1 MLNRHTPQHDAVDLG
16 IALFKHPDNTP
27 VQHHYYQWAL
37 VAVKRPSTYSHP
49 DVHVYQILNREPI
62 TGERV
67 PWFTVF
73 TQESC
78 LSDNTAV
85 VGAAVVG
92 VVHLATLDT
101 PINQLDEF
109 IRELGPGQNGYNTKG
124 LGWTNVTWV
133 IRIVEALAEAGMV
146 DMPSTIGQFKLN
158 IQEKGARLEVM
169 KGWGE
174 PLPVLN
180 A

>member
-1 MLNRHTPQHDAVDLG
+1 MLNGHTPQHAAVDLG
-16 IALFKHPDNTP
+16 IALFKHQDAT
-27 VQHHYYQWAL
+27 QHHYYHWAL
-37 VAVKRPSTYSHP
+37 VAVERPSTYSHP
-49 DVHVYQILNREPI
+49 DVHVYQILNREP
-62 TGERV
+62 TSGDRV

-73 TQESC
+73 TQQSC
-78 LSDNTAV
+78 LSDN
-85 VGAAVVG
+85 AAIIG
-92 VVHLATLDT
+92 IVHLATLDM
-101 PINQLDEF
+101 PIIQLDEF

-124 LGWTNVTWV
+124 LGWTNATWV
-133 IRIVEALAEAGMV
+133 IRIVEALAEAELV

-169 KGWGE
+169 KSWGE

>member
-1 MLNRHTPQHDAVDLG
+1 MLNGHTTQQDAEVDLG
-16 IALFKHPDNTP
+16 IALFKHQDN
-27 VQHHYYQWAL
+27 YYHWAL
-37 VAVKRPSTYSHP
+37 VAVERPSMYSHP
-49 DVHVYQILNREPI
+49 DVHIYQIRNREP
-62 TGERV
+62 TSGERV

-73 TQESC
+73 TQSC
-78 LSDNTAV
+78 LSDNPT
-85 VGAAVVG
+85 VVG
-92 VVHLATLDT
+92 VVHLGTLDM

-124 LGWTNVTWV
+124 LGWTNATWV

-158 IQEKGARLEVM
+158 IQEKGSRLEVM
-169 KGWGE
+169 KSWGE